1 MTAPLVRASPVG
13 PALGETSGQSA
24 GRENLLQLIQ
34 LRWLAV
40 AGQLATIL
48 LTRFTFGIA
57 LPLAPMLGVLVGLI
71 ALNLLSLP
79 LVRRSGTIRNG
90 ALLGALLLDV
100 AALSAQLYWSGGA
113 SNPFV
118 SLFLLQVVLGSVLLD
133 RWSSW
138 ALVVA
143 TSIAFALLTVF
154 YRPIVLPPSFVTDLF
169 ALHIKGM
176 WVCFALV
183 AVLLVM
189 FVTRINGNLRA
200 QDAHLDAIRRQA
212 IEEDHI
218 VRIGMLASGAA
229 HELGTPLA
237 SLSVI
242 LGDWRHMNAIA
253 DDPELLRDVADMQA
267 EVQRCKAIV
276 TSILL
281 SSGDARGERSDAT
294 TVRALFDRI
303 VADWADARGFAHLH
317 YSDEFGPD
325 VPIASD
331 LVLQQAVFNLLDN
344 AAEVSPERIDVRLT
358 RREDGLSLSVRDQ
371 GPGFPAVQLA
381 NLGKPY
387 NSAKTEP
394 GRGLG
399 LFLVGNVARKLGGSL
414 TARNAKGGVG
424 ANVRLRLPLDAIRLG
439 EQDAGQAAAADR

>member
-1 MTAPLVRASPVG
+1 MTSAADKRRAV
-13 PALGETSGQSA
+13 A
-24 GRENLLQLIQ
+24 GRQNMLQLVQ

-40 AGQLATIL
+40 AGQLATVL
-48 LTRFTFGIA
+48 LTEFAFGIA
-57 LPLAPMLGVLVGLI
+57 LPMAPMLGVLAALVL
-71 ALNLLSLP
+71 LNLASLTA
-79 LVRRSGTIRNG
+79 VRQGSSITNV

-100 AALSAQLYWSGGA
+100 AGLSAQLFLSGGA
-113 SNPFV
+113 TNPFV

-143 TSIAFALLTVF
+143 TSVAFAVLTRF
-154 YRPIVLPPSFVTDLF
+154 YLPIALPAGFDRSLF
-169 ALHIKGM
+169 ALHIQGM

-200 QDAHLDAIRRQA
+200 QDAVLASIQRQA
-212 IEEDHI
+212 VEEEHI

-229 HELGTPLA
+229 HELGTPLS

-242 LGDWRHMNAIA
+242 LGDWRHTDVIA
-253 DDPELLRDVADMQA
+253 RDPELVRDVEDMQA

-276 TSILL
+276 TGILL
-281 SSGDARGERSDAT
+281 SSGDPRGEASAAT
-294 TVRALFDRI
+294 TVRELFDRV
-303 VADWADARGFAHLH
+303 VADWIAARDFQKVRYL
-317 YSDEFGPD
+317 DQFGED

-331 LVLQQAVFNLLDN
+331 VVLQQAVFNLLDN
-344 AAEVSPERIDVRLT
+344 AAEVSSGGIDVL
-358 RREDGLSLSVRDQ
+358 LSRNDDELILSVRDQ
-371 GPGFPAVQLA
+371 GPGFPAEQLA

-387 NSAKTEP
+387 NSSKVQL

-399 LFLVGNVARKLGGSL
+399 LFLVGNVARKLGGALS
-414 TARNAKGGVG
+414 AANMASGGAEVTI
-424 ANVRLRLPLDAIRLG
+424 RLPLTALELK
-439 EQDAGQAAAADR
+439 EQA

>member
-1 MTAPLVRASPVG
+1 MTSAAVMHRAV
-13 PALGETSGQSA
+13 A
-24 GRENLLQLIQ
+24 GRQNMLQLVQ

-48 LTRFTFGIA
+48 LTEFAFGIA
-57 LPLAPMLGVLVGLI
+57 LPMAPMLSVLA
-71 ALNLLSLP
+71 ALVLLNVASLTA
-79 LVRRSGTIRNG
+79 VRRGSSITNVT
-90 ALLGALLLDV
+90 LLGALLLDV
-100 AALSAQLYWSGGA
+100 AGLSAQLFLSGGA
-113 SNPFV
+113 TNPFV

-143 TSIAFALLTVF
+143 TSIAFAILTRF
-154 YRPIVLPPSFVTDLF
+154 YLPIALPAGFDRSLF
-169 ALHIKGM
+169 ALHIQGM

-200 QDAHLDAIRRQA
+200 QDAVLASIHRQA
-212 IEEDHI
+212 VEEEHI

-229 HELGTPLA
+229 HELGTPLS

-242 LGDWRHMNAIA
+242 LGDWRHTDAIA
-253 DDPELLRDVADMQA
+253 GDPELVRDVEDMQA

-276 TSILL
+276 TGILL
-281 SSGDARGERSDAT
+281 SSGDPRGEASAAT
-294 TVRALFDRI
+294 TVRELFDRV
-303 VADWADARGFAHLH
+303 VADWIAARDFQALR
-317 YSDEFGPD
+317 YQDQFGDD

-331 LVLQQAVFNLLDN
+331 VVLQQAVFNLLDN
-344 AAEVSPERIDVRLT
+344 AAEVSPRGMDVL
-358 RREDGLSLSVRDQ
+358 LSRNDDELILAVRDQ
-371 GPGFPAVQLA
+371 GPGFPAEQLA

-387 NSAKTEP
+387 NSSKVEL

-399 LFLVGNVARKLGGSL
+399 LFLVGNVARKLGGTLSAANM
-414 TARNAKGGVG
+414 TSGGAEVTI
-424 ANVRLRLPLDAIRLG
+424 RLPLTAL
-439 EQDAGQAAAADR
+439 ELKEPA

>member
-1 MTAPLVRASPVG
+1 M
-13 PALGETSGQSA
+13 
-24 GRENLLQLIQ
+24 LQLVQ

-48 LTRFTFGIA
+48 LTEFAFGIA
-57 LPLAPMLGVLVGLI
+57 LPMAPMLSVLA
-71 ALNLLSLP
+71 ALVLLNVASLTA
-79 LVRRSGTIRNG
+79 VRRGSSITNVT
-90 ALLGALLLDV
+90 LLGALLLDV
-100 AALSAQLYWSGGA
+100 AGLSAQLFLSGGA
-113 SNPFV
+113 TNPFV

-143 TSIAFALLTVF
+143 TSIAFAILTRF
-154 YRPIVLPPSFVTDLF
+154 YLPIALPAGFDRSLF
-169 ALHIKGM
+169 ALHIQGM

-200 QDAHLDAIRRQA
+200 QDAVLASIHRQA
-212 IEEDHI
+212 VEEEHI

-229 HELGTPLA
+229 HELGTPLS

-242 LGDWRHMNAIA
+242 LGDWRHTDAIA
-253 DDPELLRDVADMQA
+253 GDPELVRDVEDMQA

-276 TSILL
+276 TGILL
-281 SSGDARGERSDAT
+281 SSGDPRGEASAAT
-294 TVRALFDRI
+294 TVRELFDRV
-303 VADWADARGFAHLH
+303 VADWIAARDFQALR
-317 YSDEFGPD
+317 YQDQFGDD

-331 LVLQQAVFNLLDN
+331 VVLQQAVFNLLDN
-344 AAEVSPERIDVRLT
+344 AAEVSPRGMDVL
-358 RREDGLSLSVRDQ
+358 LSRNDDELILAVRDQ
-371 GPGFPAVQLA
+371 GPGFPAEQLA

-387 NSAKTEP
+387 NSSKVEL

-399 LFLVGNVARKLGGSL
+399 LFLVGNVARKLGGTLSAANM
-414 TARNAKGGVG
+414 TSGGAEVTI
-424 ANVRLRLPLDAIRLG
+424 RLPLTAL
-439 EQDAGQAAAADR
+439 ELKEPA

>member
-1 MTAPLVRASPVG
+1 MRRAV
-13 PALGETSGQSA
+13 A
-24 GRENLLQLIQ
+24 GRQNMLQLVQ

-48 LTRFTFGIA
+48 LTEFAFGIA
-57 LPLAPMLGVLVGLI
+57 LPMAPMLSVLT
-71 ALNLLSLP
+71 ALVLLNVASLTA
-79 LVRRSGTIRNG
+79 VRRGSSITNV

-100 AALSAQLYWSGGA
+100 AGLSAQLFLSGGA
-113 SNPFV
+113 TNPFV

-143 TSIAFALLTVF
+143 TSIAFAILTRF
-154 YRPIVLPPSFVTDLF
+154 YLPIALPAGFDRSLF
-169 ALHIKGM
+169 ALHIQGM

-200 QDAHLDAIRRQA
+200 QDAVLASIHRQA
-212 IEEDHI
+212 VEEEHI

-229 HELGTPLA
+229 HELGTPLS

-242 LGDWRHMNAIA
+242 LGDWRHTDAIA
-253 DDPELLRDVADMQA
+253 GDPELVRDVEDMQA

-276 TSILL
+276 TGILL
-281 SSGDARGERSDAT
+281 SSGDPRGEASAAT
-294 TVRALFDRI
+294 TVRELFDRV
-303 VADWADARGFAHLH
+303 VADWIAARDFQALR
-317 YSDEFGPD
+317 YQDQFGDD

-331 LVLQQAVFNLLDN
+331 VVLQQAVFNLLDN
-344 AAEVSPERIDVRLT
+344 AAEVSPRGMDVL
-358 RREDGLSLSVRDQ
+358 LSRNDDELILAVRDQ
-371 GPGFPAVQLA
+371 GPGFPAEQLA

-387 NSAKTEP
+387 NSSKVEL

-399 LFLVGNVARKLGGSL
+399 LFLVGNVARKLGGTLSAANM
-414 TARNAKGGVG
+414 TSGGAEVTI
-424 ANVRLRLPLDAIRLG
+424 RLPLTAL
-439 EQDAGQAAAADR
+439 ELKEPA